1 MPMQLAEACMS
12 GKFINL
18 HLFMGRRGGCGGE
31 SARWVGRGEERGGE
45 EERWEATLVL
55 ALS

>member
-12 GKFINL
+12 AEFINL
-18 HLFMGRRGGCGGE
+18 HLFMGRQGGGGGE
-31 SARWVGRGEERGGE
+31 SARRVGRGEERGG
-45 EERWEATLVL
+45 ATLVP